1 MTAESN
7 ARGGSE
13 DGSVNARPVNG
24 SLMSHS
30 EPQEIK
36 GKENHKKQKLLTCV
50 SVLWMRGLRT
60 NFLLTGAA
68 WN

>member
-36 GKENHKKQKLLTCV
+36 GKENYKKQKLLTCV
-50 SVLWMRGLRT
+50 SVL
-60 NFLLTGAA
+60 
-68 WN
+68 